1 MAQWR
6 NWSGSV
12 IATPASFE
20 RPRTSAALQALV
32 AGARRVR
39 VVGAGH
45 SFMPLC
51 ETDGLLLNLEVMDG
65 ELEVSS
71 DRKTAWTPAGWPI
84 SKLTRELWKHG
95 LSLSNQGDIDKQAI
109 AGAIGTGTHGTGRA
123 LGSISSFA
131 MGFRLV
137 VADGS
142 VVECDPEHEAEIFQA
157 ARVGLGMLGVMERVK
172 LAVVPAFRLRETLRR
187 APLAEILEQWDELA
201 ASHRHVEFFVFPYAD
216 HALLKILDVVDAGDD
231 PTPVDPS
238 RAVFQAACDLATI
251 APGWAPTL
259 QRLLTRGMG
268 SSTRAAPAWS
278 IFPSERDIR
287 FEEMEG
293 ELPAAAGPD
302 ALRQAIAEVR
312 RRRLPIM
319 FPFEFRAVAGD
330 DIWMSPMNAGPCV
343 SISFHQYAKMP
354 WAEAFAAI
362 EAVFNAHGS
371 RPHWAKRHTLASA
384 DVLRL
389 YPMAERWGAARRRV
403 DPEAKFM
410 NRHLRE
416 LFAFSLP
423 DASTVSS
430 SVLETAG

>member
-12 IATPASFE
+12 VANPSSFE
-20 RPRTSAALQALV
+20 RPTTSAVLQGLV
-32 AGARRVR
+32 ANARKVR

-51 ETDGLLLNLEVMDG
+51 ETEGLLLNLEEMAG
-65 ELEVSS
+65 EIEVSP
-71 DRKTAWTPAGWPI
+71 DRLSVWTPAGWPI

-95 LSLSNQGDIDKQAI
+95 LSLSNQGDIDKQSI
-109 AGAIGTGTHGTGRA
+109 AGAIGTGTHGTGRN
-123 LGSISSFA
+123 LGSLSSFA
-131 MGFRLV
+131 LGFRLV
-137 VADGS
+137 IADGS
-142 VVECDPEHEAEIFQA
+142 IVECDAEREPELFQA

-172 LAVVPAFRLRETLRR
+172 LAVAPAFRLRETLRR
-187 APLAEILEQWDELA
+187 APLVEVLEQWDELA
-201 ASHRHVEFFVFPYAD
+201 ARHRHVEFFVFPYAD
-216 HALLKILDVVDAGDD
+216 HVLLKTLDVVEAGDD
-231 PTPVDPS
+231 PAPTDPS
-238 RAVFQAACDLATI
+238 RAIFQAVCDLVTL

-259 QRLLTRGMG
+259 QRLLSRGMG

-293 ELPAAAGPD
+293 EIPAAAGPD
-302 ALRQAIAEVR
+302 ALREAIAEVR
-312 RRRLPIM
+312 RRRLPII

-330 DIWMSPMNAGPCV
+330 DIWLSPMNAGPCV

-354 WAEAFAAI
+354 WAEAFAAV

-371 RPHWAKRHTLASA
+371 RPHWAKRHTLTSA

-389 YPMAERWGAARRRV
+389 YPKAERWGEARRRA
-403 DPEAKFM
+403 DPTAKFM

-416 LFAFSLP
+416 LFAYSL
-423 DASTVSS
+423 DHAAAASAD
-430 SVLETAG
+430 LENAS

>member
-12 IATPASFE
+12 VASPSSFE
-20 RPRTSAALQALV
+20 RPRTSAELSRLV
-32 AGARRVR
+32 AAARRVR

-51 ETDGLLLNLEVMDG
+51 ETDGLLLNLDEMEGD
-65 ELEVSS
+65 LEVSA
-71 DRKTAWTPAGWPI
+71 DRRTAWVPAGWPI

-109 AGAIGTGTHGTGRA
+109 AGAIGTGTHGTGQS
-123 LGSISSFA
+123 LGSISTFTR
-131 MGFRLV
+131 GFRLV

-142 VVECDPEHEAEIFQA
+142 IVECDAECEPDLFQA
-157 ARVGLGMLGVMERVK
+157 ARLGLGMLGVMERIK

-187 APLAEILEQWDELA
+187 VHLNEILEQWGELVA
-201 ASHRHVEFFVFPYAD
+201 THRHVEFFVFPYAD
-216 HALLKILDVVDAGDD
+216 HALLKILDVVEEGDD
-231 PTPVDPS
+231 PEPGPDPS
-238 RAVFQAACDLATI
+238 RAVFQAACDLASI
-251 APGWAPTL
+251 APSWAPTL

-293 ELPAAAGPD
+293 EIPAAAGFD
-302 ALRQAIAEVR
+302 ALREARSEVR

-330 DIWMSPMNAGPCV
+330 DIWLSPMNAGPCV

-354 WAEAFAAI
+354 WTELFAVV
-362 EAVFNAHGS
+362 EAVFRAHGS
-371 RPHWAKRHTLASA
+371 RPHWAKRHTLTSD

-389 YPMAERWGAARRRV
+389 YPMAERWGAARRQA
-403 DPEAKFM
+403 DPGGKFM
-410 NRHLRE
+410 NRHLE
-416 LFAFSLP
+416 DVFAFSVQG
-423 DASTVSS
+423 ASTSAKLKV
-430 SVLETAG
+430 TA

>member
-1 MAQWR
+1 MARWR

-12 IATPASFE
+12 VASPSNFE
-20 RPRTSAALQALV
+20 RPRTTAQLSRLV
-32 AGARRVR
+32 AEARRVR

-51 ETDGLLLNLEVMDG
+51 ETDGLLLNLEDMAGD
-65 ELEVSS
+65 LEVSA
-71 DRKTAWTPAGWPI
+71 DRRSVWTPAGWPI
-84 SKLTRELWKHG
+84 WKLTRELWKHG

-109 AGAIGTGTHGTGRA
+109 AGAIGTGTHGTGRT

-131 MGFRLV
+131 QAFRLV
-137 VADGS
+137 IADGS
-142 VVECDPEHEAEIFQA
+142 IVECDAEREPEVFQA
-157 ARVGLGMLGVMERVK
+157 ARVGLGMLGVMERLK
-172 LAVVPAFRLRETLRR
+172 LAVVPGFRLRETLRR
-187 APLAEILEQWDELA
+187 VRLAEVLEQWDELA
-201 ASHRHVEFFVFPYAD
+201 DAHRHVEFFVFPYAD
-216 HALLKILDVVDAGDD
+216 HALLKILDVVEDGDD
-231 PTPVDPS
+231 PEPGPDPS
-238 RAVFQAACDLATI
+238 RAVFQAACDMASLA
-251 APGWAPTL
+251 PSWAPTL

-293 ELPAAAGPD
+293 EIPAAAGPV
-302 ALRQAIAEVR
+302 ALREAIAEVR

-330 DIWMSPMNAGPCV
+330 DIWLSPMNAGPCV

-354 WAEAFAAI
+354 WAEAFAAV

-371 RPHWAKRHTLASA
+371 RPHWAKRHTLTSN
-384 DVLRL
+384 DVVRL

-403 DPEAKFM
+403 DPGGKFM

-416 LFAFSLP
+416 VFGFSLQ
-423 DASTVSS
+423 DAPAAPQ
-430 SVLETAG
+430 LEVMA